1 VASTIGFLPH
11 PFSTATVPNAPP
23 DRGQRDGQH
32 DLFRVPN
39 RESVDGRRQSGTA
52 RFSGDLQFFDTPFTV
67 LSSGPGF
74 WGSPGTLTNIDPV
87 NHVLQGDEGHGTIQ
101 FIATYGSISFTSPI
115 WHGFTVGAIPE
126 PSTHVMLLAG
136 LSLLGFWARS
146 RKR

>member
-1 VASTIGFLPH
+1 VRRFRMHRRTGGNATVNTISFASPIANPLMAVVSLGQPGFLV
-11 PFSTATVPNAPP
+11 TY
-23 DRGQRDGQH
+23 D
-32 DLFRVPN
+32 
-39 RESVDGRRQSGTA
+39 
-52 RFSGDLQFFDTPFTV
+52 FDTPFTV

-101 FIATYGSISFTSPI
+101 FIATYGSISFTSPMAH

-136 LSLLGFWARS
+136 LSLLGFWARR